1 MATLTFNVRTVED
14 MIKALECL
22 PPKFDVGKL
31 KIVADEDDVKAYYPE
46 PPSSDQRSEFMN
58 CDADNPIWTGSIFGC

>member
-31 KIVADEDDVKAYYPE
+31 KIVAVTQILLLIQSGFVKRE
-46 PPSSDQRSEFMN
+46 KE
-58 CDADNPIWTGSIFGC
+58 GEL